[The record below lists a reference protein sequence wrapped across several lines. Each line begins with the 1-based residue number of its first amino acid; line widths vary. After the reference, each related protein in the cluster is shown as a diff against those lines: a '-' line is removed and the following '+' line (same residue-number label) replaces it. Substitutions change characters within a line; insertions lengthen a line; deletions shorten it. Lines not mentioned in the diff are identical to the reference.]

1 MLDIPRDSKL
11 VEAVDDDINKMESM
25 ILEDSDI
32 PLNMRLVHLQN

>member
-11 VEAVDDDINKMESM
+11 VAAVDDDVNKMESM